1 MGNKSIKSIGYRDT
15 LDKLVVALCKDY
27 YARHEAIL
35 MGKCSKR
42 TLMEY
47 EYINRKINEAAIEVA
62 EDDYELFIKE
72 IGDSRG
78 YARSKVFDI
87 SESTYKRKKQEI
99 KINIARKLN
108 LID

>member
-47 EYINRKINEAAIEVA
+47 EMITSC
-62 EDDYELFIKE
+62 L
-72 IGDSRG
+72 
-78 YARSKVFDI
+78 
-87 SESTYKRKKQEI
+87 
-99 KINIARKLN
+99 
-108 LID
+108 